1 MREKILIV
9 EDEFIVANDLRL
21 ILERAGYRVC
31 GIASSVAES
40 LEIIGQQNPSLVLL
54 DIQLKGK
61 LTGIDLARQLNEK
74 NIAFVYLSANS
85 NQSILEAARETQ
97 PYGFLVKPF
106 REKDVLI
113 SLDIARYR
121 HEHSLES
128 KLRREILLQNL
139 LEEILVEDFGWDS
152 KMLKIVRA
160 FQSVIPFDYLAIGTK
175 TNGKIPYIG
184 GSFLRIGF
192 DEYQCIGIEEFLIMS
207 KTRMQELK
215 KMQEI
220 TSPNVVGAWY
230 DENAFQELCIRNPVK
245 GLISKTFGLK
255 SNLDIPLMLSGG
267 GVFNFSFFSRS
278 PAIYNA
284 QHLELLTNLKQSLE
298 AAADGMLG
306 LKVQEIQRN
315 NLVLREV
322 EKPVRQSVDFE
333 GIVGSNHALL
343 AILDDIAQVAPF
355 DTSVLILGES
365 GTGKER
371 VAYSVHHLSPRKTK
385 PFVKINCAALPAN
398 LIESELFGHEKGA
411 FTGASERRIGKFE
424 QASGGTIFLDEI
436 GEMPLDMQVK
446 LLRVLQEKEIE
457 RIGGKTSVNVNVRII
472 AATNR
477 NLEKEVAEGRFRLD
491 LYYRLNVFPVQLPPL
506 RERKDDIEALS
517 GYFVRKFCSNM
528 NKNLPGISAQ
538 MMSELHAYHWPG
550 NIREL
555 ENIIEQSIILSD
567 GKSELVLKRS
577 LAATPVAHAASYL
590 QQPVIQTFDDVKKI
604 QHQTEREYLIS
615 VLRKV
620 NGRIRGD
627 HGAAKILSINPTTL
641 ESRINKLGIK
651 REDFTS

>member
-21 ILERAGYRVC
+21 MLERAGYKVC
-31 GIASSVAES
+31 GIAGSVAES
-40 LEIIGQQNPSLVLL
+40 LEIIDKQNPSLVLL

-61 LTGIDLARQLNEK
+61 LTGIDLAKQLNER

-85 NQSILEAARETQ
+85 NQSILEAARATQ

-106 REKDVLI
+106 REKDVLV

-128 KLRREILLQNL
+128 KLRREILLRNL

-175 TNGKIPYIG
+175 AEGDIPYVG

-192 DEYQCIGIEEFLIMS
+192 DEYQYIGIDEFLIMS
-207 KTRMQELK
+207 KTKMQDLK
-215 KMQEI
+215 KMQEK
-220 TSPNVVGAWY
+220 TPPNVTGARY
-230 DENAFQELCIRNPVK
+230 DEKSFLAICIENPVK
-245 GLISKTFGLK
+245 ELIAKTFGLK
-255 SNLDIPLMLSGG
+255 SNLDIPLPLTGG

-278 PAIYNA
+278 PAIYNV
-284 QHLELLTNLKQSLE
+284 QHLDLLISLKKSLE
-298 AAADGMLG
+298 AAAYGMLDLRG
-306 LKVQEIQRN
+306 PEIRKD
-315 NLVLREV
+315 NLPIDVTGES
-322 EKPVRQSVDFE
+322 PRQSVDFE
-333 GIVGSNHALL
+333 GIIGSNHVLL
-343 AILDDIAQVAPF
+343 TILDEIAQVAPF

-385 PFVKINCAALPAN
+385 PFIKINCAALPAN

-411 FTGASERRIGKFE
+411 FTGAAERRIGKFE
-424 QASGGTIFLDEI
+424 QAAGGTVFLDEI

-457 RIGGKTSVNVNVRII
+457 RIGGKAPIDVNVRII

-517 GYFVRKFCSNM
+517 NYFVQKYCLKM
-528 NKNLPGISAQ
+528 KKTTPAISRD

-555 ENIIEQSIILSD
+555 ENVIEQSLILSD
-567 GKSELVLKRS
+567 GKSDLVLKRS
-577 LAATPVAHAASYL
+577 LAPAAGSRPVSHT
-590 QQPVIQTFDDVKKI
+590 QQPAIQTFDDVKKI
-604 QHQTEREYLIS
+604 QHQTEREYIIS
-615 VLRKV
+615 ILRKV
-620 NGRIRGD
+620 NGRIRGE

-641 ESRINKLGIK
+641 ESRISKLGIK
-651 REDFTS
+651 REDFLS